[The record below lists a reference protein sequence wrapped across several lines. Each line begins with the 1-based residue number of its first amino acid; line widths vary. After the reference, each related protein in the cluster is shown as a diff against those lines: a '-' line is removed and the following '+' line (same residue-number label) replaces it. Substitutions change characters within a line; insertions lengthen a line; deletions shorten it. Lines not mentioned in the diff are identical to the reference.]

1 MLRRLSTH
9 FRRRSVGYL
18 ALFIALGG
26 LAGGGVAQ
34 AASSSPIHACVGT
47 HGALRVIGANAHC
60 RKGERAISL
69 ATGAQ
74 QAKDSAAIGALKARV
89 GSLKHRVATLEGKLA
104 GVTRSGGTLR
114 FTGMN
119 VQVVSG
125 AGATQATPNGL
136 GNVIIGYDESPGTQ
150 SGSHNLILGRDQTFT
165 SFGGI
170 VAGYQNTISG
180 PYASVTGGAA
190 NAASGVDASVTGGGG
205 NTASGQEA
213 SVTGG
218 TGNTASGGDASVT
231 GGQSNQAHGFADA
244 ILGGYSQTLASNSD
258 CGTIPAGGASC

>member
-9 FRRRSVGYL
+9 FRRRSVGYF

-34 AASSSPIHACVGT
+34 AASSGPIHACVGT
-47 HGALRVIGANAHC
+47 HGALRVIGAKAQC
-60 RKGERAISL
+60 RTGEHAISL
-69 ATGAQ
+69 ATGEQ
-74 QAKDSAAIGALKARV
+74 QAKASAAIGALKARV
-89 GSLKHRVATLEGKLA
+89 GSLEQRVAKLEATLA

-150 SGSHNLILGRDQTFT
+150 SGSHNLILGRGQTFT

-170 VAGYQNTISG
+170 LAGANNTISG
-180 PYASVTGGAA
+180 PYASVTGGID
-190 NAASGVDASVTGGGG
+190 NTASGLYASVTGGGG

>member
-1 MLRRLSTH
+1 MFGIGRAGLWRVSLAVV
-9 FRRRSVGYL
+9 VGSL
-18 ALFIALGG
+18 T
-26 LAGGGVAQ
+26 GGGVAH
-34 AASSSPIHACVGT
+34 AASSSPIHACVGK

-89 GSLKHRVATLEGKLA
+89 GGLEHRVATLEGKLA

-125 AGATQATPNGL
+125 AGATDATPNGL
-136 GNVIIGYDESPGTQ
+136 GNVIIGYNEHPVIQ

-190 NAASGVDASVTGGGG
+190 NAASGVDASVTGGGS
-205 NTASGQEA
+205 NTASGVAA

-218 TGNTASGGDASVT
+218 NSNTASGGYASVT

-244 ILGGYSQTLASNSD
+244 ILGGYSQTLASNSK
-258 CGTIPAGGASC
+258 CGTIPAGGAPCP

>member
-9 FRRRSVGYL
+9 FRRRSVGYF

-47 HGALRVIGANAHC
+47 HGALRVIGAKAHC
-60 RKGERAISL
+60 RTGEHAISL
-69 ATGAQ
+69 ATG
-74 QAKDSAAIGALKARV
+74 AAIGALKARV
-89 GSLKHRVATLEGKLA
+89 GGLEHRVATLEGKLA

-125 AGATQATPNGL
+125 AGATDATPNGL
-136 GNVIIGYDESPGTQ
+136 GNVIIGYDASPGTQ
-150 SGSHNLILGRDQTFT
+150 SGSHNLILGFAQTFT
-165 SFGGI
+165 SYGGI
-170 VAGYQNTISG
+170 LAGRDNTISG
-180 PYASVTGGAA
+180 PYASVTGGID
-190 NAASGVDASVTGGGG
+190 NTASGLYASVTGGGG

-244 ILGGYSQTLASNSD
+244 ILGGYSQTLASNSK
-258 CGTIPAGGASC
+258 CGTIPAGGAPCP